1 MKSYIAVCALIAAMA
16 TSSSAACK
24 LSPQESAAVS
34 GLLKQYTDA
43 WLGESAENDVMA
55 LFTADA
61 TVLPHHGVKPMTGR
75 EQIKSFWF
83 PAGGL
88 KFNLLKLTHN
98 VENVDG
104 CSDLA
109 FGWGST
115 EVEWQTTG
123 ETSTKY
129 NAGTLLF
136 VAKKEGGKWKLHRLM
151 WDDPPNQTRP

>member
-1 MKSYIAVCALIAAMA
+1 MKSFIAVFTVVAALVLP
-16 TSSSAACK
+16 SQAACN
-24 LSPQESAAVS
+24 LSPSESATVS
-34 GLLKQYTDA
+34 GLLKQYEDA
-43 WLGESAENDVMA
+43 WLGGNPEQKVMA

-88 KFNLLKLTHN
+88 KFKLLKLTHN
-98 VENVDG
+98 VENVEG
-104 CSDLA
+104 CGDLA
-109 FGWGST
+109 FGWGKS
-115 EVEWQTTG
+115 EVEWQVQG

-129 NAGTLLF
+129 NAGTMLF